1 MLEEDLALR
10 LIQFAAVIDVMVL
23 ERFPSFDR
31 EFVVE
36 GFLHA
41 LSKACVIGGVA
52 GFVAASVWEGINNC
66 WWGTD
71 CKRTFRERLRVCKD
85 MTIDNGYC

>member
-36 GFLHA
+36 GFMHA
-41 LSKACVIGGVA
+41 LHFFG
-52 GFVAASVWEGINNC
+52 EL
-66 WWGTD
+66 
-71 CKRTFRERLRVCKD
+71 LRFGRVRH
-85 MTIDNGYC
+85 